1 MRLKPLLRVSVASI
15 TLRIHPTSSF
25 RAMTLS
31 QSDSPNCVVRSLDN
45 QLAGLSSM
53 SSSKDSASAGAGS
66 EEAVSP
72 YQHSPM
78 KSDTQAT
85 LQAPMKDIRNL
96 IFQLCA
102 LTGSLSTLFWQKMPL
117 DQHHEPNNS
126 STTAPEEAVTV
137 MVQLLQQLMEL
148 STALSID
155 LGKACLTKIELNN
168 RKYPVELC
176 KVSVGEQPVDK
187 DPIIYSET
195 VDD

>member
-1 MRLKPLLRVSVASI
+1 
-15 TLRIHPTSSF
+15 
-25 RAMTLS
+25 MTLS
-31 QSDSPNCVVRSLDN
+31 QSDSPNCVVRSLCN
-45 QLAGLSSM
+45 QPAGLGM
-53 SSSKDSASAGAGS
+53 SSSKDSAAAAGS
-66 EEAVSP
+66 EETASS

-117 DQHHEPNNS
+117 DHYEPENP
-126 STTAPEEAVTV
+126 STAAAPEEAVAV

-155 LGKACLTKIELNN
+155 LGKACHTKIELNN

-176 KVSVGEQPVDK
+176 KVSVV
-187 DPIIYSET
+187 
-195 VDD
+195 